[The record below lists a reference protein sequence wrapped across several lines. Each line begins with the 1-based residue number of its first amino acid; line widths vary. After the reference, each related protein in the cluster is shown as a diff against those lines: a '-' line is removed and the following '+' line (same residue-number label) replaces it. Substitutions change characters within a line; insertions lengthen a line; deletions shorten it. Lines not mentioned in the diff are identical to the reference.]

1 MAIPPPTQTDTPSG
15 KSNDER
21 KLLDYCHELWE
32 EGRNSRESFRSPKDI
47 ELDRK
52 TYRGGLRPKGQGTG
66 ERVFSLNIVQAFVD
80 RMVAQLT
87 DNRPIMRVEAI
98 NAEMNGMANVVEKY
112 ASAVVWEESR
122 AQRQLFRIGHTS
134 AIESAAG
141 AYTSYSNARNMIHVE
156 MLYQDQISVHRG
168 TREAAMVDEAES
180 VGVQRNAA
188 LSWVRER
195 FPFRGTSVKAD
206 VTADDVKSRHV
217 IDTPLDQMI
226 GRAGTKQ
233 PGDTIPMAAVK
244 ELYFIDRESRIKGKL
259 AFPRYRR
266 VVFTHDVILDDGV
279 NPWFDGIPPVDIYD
293 WAVDPESLW
302 GMSATS
308 MMRLA
313 QIAFNEIMDGTI
325 QNQITLN
332 MVNLIM
338 DSNSLDSRDMRNMQ
352 KMKNVNILSHRR
364 NAKVQF
370 QPPPPFGRDQVAIA
384 REIFSYLQAV
394 MGVTD
399 VTLGESPGS
408 LQSGLAIEGLQESAN
423 LMTRARAS
431 RLEDF
436 ISRVGQKIVSRI
448 IQFVDVE
455 TMKEFLGDN
464 AETTQYGIQRAKYFM
479 KDGQPL
485 TLEEKARAMRLLRFA
500 IVPGSSAPGS
510 KQARAQAM
518 LGLHLLPNPLVSGQD
533 VLEAADFRNAKETIS
548 RARSEASLPLLD
560 GESKGTSPGLLQQTP
575 PIFTGR

>member
-1 MAIPPPTQTDTPSG
+1 MSSPPPTQTDTPSG

-32 EGRNSRESFRSPKDI
+32 EGKNSRESFRSPKDI

-188 LSWVRER
+188 LSWIRER
-195 FPFRGTSVKAD
+195 FPFRGAAVKAD
-206 VTADDVKSRHV
+206 VTADDANSRHV
-217 IDTPLDQMI
+217 IDTPLDQM
-226 GRAGTKQ
+226 
-233 PGDTIPMAAVK
+233 
-244 ELYFIDRESRIKGKL
+244 
-259 AFPRYRR
+259 
-266 VVFTHDVILDDGV
+266 
-279 NPWFDGIPPVDIYD
+279 IPPVDIYD

-464 AETTQYGIQRAKYFM
+464 DETTQYGIQRGKYFM

-485 TLEEKARAMRLLRFA
+485 TLDEKARAMRLLRFA

-510 KQARAQAM
+510 KQARARAM

-548 RARSEASLPLLD
+548 RARSESLLPLTD
-560 GESKGTSPGLLQQTP
+560 GASKGTSPGLLQQTP
-575 PIFTGR
+575 PIFAGR